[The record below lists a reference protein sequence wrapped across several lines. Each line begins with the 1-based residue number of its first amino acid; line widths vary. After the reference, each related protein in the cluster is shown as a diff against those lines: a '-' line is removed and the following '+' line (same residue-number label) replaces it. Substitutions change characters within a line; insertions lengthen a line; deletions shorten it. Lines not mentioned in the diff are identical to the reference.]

1 VEKFAGFG
9 FCKAHA
15 ATYAEISW
23 RIAWLKAHYPAEYLA
38 AMCSAGAGFYHVSAY
53 VEEAKRWTDDGHAGI
68 EVRLPSVNHSH
79 LEYSTDASDQDAS
92 SRARFIG
99 EGLPHTCSTSSSRSI
114 RIGLMQ
120 VRGLRSE
127 TISTILREREE
138 HGPFHSLE
146 DFLSRVPTD
155 RDEIETLIKCG
166 AFDELPGAPASNNG
180 HLTRPELLWRLNLL
194 PRPTLRGAGPP
205 SRSCT
210 ADILPASSLFPHSA
224 PPPSPAALPIP
235 LPNYTP
241 ELRLRY
247 EQELLEVCVS
257 GHPLDLVPRN
267 GENWSNE
274 LVSTSHNKNRRFTLL
289 GWLIT
294 FRHVGTKDFRNMMF
308 CTFEDQRGTFEAVL
322 FPEAYERY
330 GSLVFE
336 TRTMR
341 VSGRIEQEGHLN
353 CDKLEP
359 VRP

>member
-68 EVRLPSVNHSH
+68 KVRLPSVNHSR
-79 LEYSTDASDQDAS
+79 LEYSTEPAVPNGKPR
-92 SRARFIG
+92 RA
-99 EGLPHTCSTSSSRSI
+99 I

-127 TISTILREREE
+127 IISTILRERDER
-138 HGPFHSLE
+138 GPFHSLE
-146 DFLSRVPTD
+146 DFLARVPVD

-166 AFDELPGAPASNNG
+166 AFDEIGDDSVPR
-180 HLTRPELLWRLNLL
+180 LTRPELLWRLSLL
-194 PRPTLRGAGPP
+194 PRAAVPNVAPTFRLASSPSSSGP
-205 SRSCT
+205 S
-210 ADILPASSLFPHSA
+210 SSLFPDS
-224 PPPSPAALPIP
+224 SPVSLKP
-235 LPNYTP
+235 LPLSLSNYTP

-267 GENWSNE
+267 GEAWSSE
-274 LVSTSHNKNRRFTLL
+274 LVAGSRNNNRRFTLL

-353 CDKLEP
+353 CDKLEA
-359 VRP
+359 VKL